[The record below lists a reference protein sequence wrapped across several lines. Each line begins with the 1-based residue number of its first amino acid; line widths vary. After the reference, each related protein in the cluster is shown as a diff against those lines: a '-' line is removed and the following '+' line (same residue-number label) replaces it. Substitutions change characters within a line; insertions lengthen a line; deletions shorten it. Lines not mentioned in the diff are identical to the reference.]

1 MLYAITSKKKCAC
14 CHSRKTSK
22 SLVFDYCDIHIEIP
36 LCEECQKTAT
46 FNLAMQLKPLCTAIS
61 RAVTMSHIVGYDER
75 KIAEYQRKE
84 RALKEGAENESMV
97 CKDKR

>member
-36 LCEECQKTAT
+36 LCEKCQKTAT
-46 FNLAMQLKPLCTAIS
+46 YNLTMQLKPLCTAIS
-61 RAVTMSHIVGYDER
+61 RAVTMSHIVGYDEW
-75 KIAEYQRKE
+75 KIREYQQKE
-84 RALKEGAENESMV
+84 REDSK
-97 CKDKR
+97 